1 MWPMGHFALPAT
13 PGDTLFIGTGTGFA
27 PLYYQMRSLCDQG
40 AQQRLHYVFG
50 VRSENDIFYHDELGA
65 MIGGHANLSFT
76 QYLSKPSE
84 QWESQVGYVT
94 DYLIPENI
102 AQYQTFSICGS
113 PAMVKNAREI
123 LELAG
128 VSKDQIK
135 FEQY

>member
-1 MWPMGHFALPAT
+1 MGHFALPAI

-27 PLYYQMRSLCDQG
+27 PLYYQRRSLCESG
-40 AQQRLHYVFG
+40 AEQKLHFVFG
-50 VRSENDIFYHDELGA
+50 VRSETDIFYHDELEM
-65 MIGGHANLSFT
+65 MIGDHANLSFT
-76 QYLSKPSE
+76 QYLSKPTE
-84 QWESQVGYVT
+84 QGQYQAGYVT
-94 DYLIPENI
+94 DCLTSENI

-123 LELAG
+123 LESAG